1 MIFVSDI
8 EYVLCIVFVFA
19 FDFPFRMCH
28 MPPFLIWFNFC
39 TICFFPIQFV
49 YFAFLSKNTY
59 EFVWCWF
66 LDFVEK
72 KITGDIL
79 GNFVQRV
86 TTQLNHIRHLLR
98 TIFDVVSTH
107 QIPTKG
113 ELTRDA
119 FGLHTIIV
127 VLTTSGKVNNKM

>member
-1 MIFVSDI
+1 M
-8 EYVLCIVFVFA
+8 
-19 FDFPFRMCH
+19 
-28 MPPFLIWFNFC
+28 
-39 TICFFPIQFV
+39 
-49 YFAFLSKNTY
+49 
-59 EFVWCWF
+59 
-66 LDFVEK
+66 
-72 KITGDIL
+72 

-119 FGLHTIIV
+119 FGLHTTIV
-127 VLTTSGKVNNKM
+127 VLTTSGKVIYRLAFNIMFLIVRTIITEFFLSKTTILAIWN